1 MLFLVICNYG
11 PEVRDE
17 ITLRRAQKGIMMP
30 EGIKVVGEW
39 SPLTGGQVYL
49 VLEGDDPALFLAAA
63 RAWSDLMTIE
73 SIPIIETEKMMEL
86 LKARM

>member
-1 MLFLVICNYG
+1 MLFLIVCNYE
-11 PEVRDE
+11 PERRDE
-17 ITLRRAQKGIMMP
+17 ITLRRAQKGLMMP

-39 SPLTGGQVYL
+39 SALTGGQVYL
-49 VLEGDDPALFLAAA
+49 VLEGDNPELFLAAA

-73 SIPIIETEKMMEL
+73 SMPVIETEKMMEL